1 MLHEC
6 QLALLRQGIA
16 DMSGISLRAP
26 LLLNQWAASQLG
38 ARGLYAESKVP
49 TLFSTMWEAGARGW
63 MGGHPACSERA
74 VAARTE
80 ELPGCPGPERP
91 HRQHFWGR
99 SPLNAQCGAQPHV
112 CRAQGHKCFAR
123 VGNFPESPGGIS
135 GCNQVYFIQVAW
147 LSVGAPSWV
156 RPISRCGFPW
166 SAGVSYARH

>member
-16 DMSGISLRAP
+16 DMSGLSLRAP
-26 LLLNQWAASQLG
+26 LLLNQRAASQLG

-80 ELPGCPGPERP
+80 ELPGCPSPMEQPPGAGVRMLWALGGARNEIKKIIQSRVSGVNLPRQMSRNQRLGGSLSVP
-91 HRQHFWGR
+91 HMCH
-99 SPLNAQCGAQPHV
+99 CGAW
-112 CRAQGHKCFAR
+112 G
-123 VGNFPESPGGIS
+123 
-135 GCNQVYFIQVAW
+135 W
-147 LSVGAPSWV
+147 L
-156 RPISRCGFPW
+156 
-166 SAGVSYARH
+166 